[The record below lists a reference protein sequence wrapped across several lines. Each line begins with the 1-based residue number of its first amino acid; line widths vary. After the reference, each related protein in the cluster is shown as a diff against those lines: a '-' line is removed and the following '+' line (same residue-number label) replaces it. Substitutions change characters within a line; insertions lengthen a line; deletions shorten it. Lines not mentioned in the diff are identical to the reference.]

1 MISRMEKMKKW
12 LAKFSKKQIIAIV
25 LYSILAIIVIIFI
38 VLPMFYIV
46 KEIINR
52 LEWSQFG
59 LWDWNTW
66 RLLIKKWNLW

>member
-12 LAKFSKKQIIAIV
+12 FAKFSKKQIIAIV
-25 LYSILAIIVIIFI
+25 LSSIIVIIFI

-66 RLLIKKWNLW
+66 RLLIKRWNLW

>member
-25 LYSILAIIVIIFI
+25 LSSIIVIIFI

-46 KEIINR
+46 KAYVEAAAKTGGGFEVR
-52 LEWSQFG
+52 
-59 LWDWNTW
+59 
-66 RLLIKKWNLW
+66 

>member
-25 LYSILAIIVIIFI
+25 LSSIIVIIFI

-66 RLLIKKWNLW
+66 RLLIKRWNLW

>member
-12 LAKFSKKQIIAIV
+12 FAKFSKKQIIAIV

-52 LEWSQFG
+52 LEWS
-59 LWDWNTW
+59 
-66 RLLIKKWNLW
+66 

>member
-1 MISRMEKMKKW
+1 MEKMKKW